1 MKENHELMSQISS
14 DVAEVLGN
22 GDAHRLVDTLSL
34 TKGRLNQARSRLTQ
48 EQFKILTVRAVELA
62 KATGRYPLGGLPRYV
77 EEGASAFF
85 DGVNHANKG

>member
-1 MKENHELMSQISS
+1 MKKNHELMSQISS

-34 TKGRLNQARSRLTQ
+34 TKGRLNQARSRLTK
-48 EQFKILTVRAVELA
+48 EQFKTIAIRAVSLA
-62 KATGRYPLGGLPRYV
+62 EITGRYPLGGLPRYV

-85 DGVNHANKG
+85 D